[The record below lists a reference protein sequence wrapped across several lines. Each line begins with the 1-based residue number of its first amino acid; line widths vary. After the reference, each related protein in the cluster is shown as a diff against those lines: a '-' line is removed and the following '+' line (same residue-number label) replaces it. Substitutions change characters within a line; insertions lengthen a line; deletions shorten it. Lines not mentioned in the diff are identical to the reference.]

1 MKKEKLRE
9 WRKTTTYFCSQCE
22 QPVRLK
28 VGEIVIPHFAHEKE
42 TACSASFSEGESP
55 AHLEGKRQLYEFF
68 HGQVDDVVL
77 EPYFKLLSQRPDL
90 LVSTNSVHIP
100 IEFQC
105 STIPIEK
112 MVARTK
118 GYVSAG
124 MQPIWIMHTPVQFST
139 LPQGVGIFQFSKF
152 HESFFTHT
160 SPEGTVFLTY
170 HPQSQ
175 QFHYFSSLIH
185 IAGMRYVGLHRILP
199 ISMQVFPFARPLTPT
214 TQELHEYVATYLQSR
229 SIFLKSRILLN
240 RRGINDSFLRSC
252 YELRVTPSE
261 LPLWIGLPVPF
272 STAFREHACE
282 WQMAL
287 FYFMKRNGISI
298 KTLSKSVIRQ
308 FVYRRDNAS
317 DEQVSACLAYRDILI
332 SIGVESPQ
340 KVERFGEEKI
350 VQLFAERFL
359 AKQHEN

>member
-1 MKKEKLRE
+1 MRE
-9 WRKTTTYFCSQCE
+9 WRKTTAYFCLQCE
-22 QPVRLK
+22 RPVRLK

-42 TACSASFSEGESP
+42 AACSATFSEGESQ
-55 AHLEGKRQLYEFF
+55 AHLEGKRQLYDFF
-68 HGQVDDVVL
+68 RGQVDDVVL

-90 LVSTNSVHIP
+90 LVTTGSFHIP

-112 MVARTK
+112 MKSRTK
-118 GYVSAG
+118 GYLSAG

-160 SPEGTVFLTY
+160 SPEGTIFLTY
-170 HPQSQ
+170 NPHSE

-199 ISMQVFPFARPLTPT
+199 ISIQVFPFALPISPSIK
-214 TQELHEYVATYLQSR
+214 ELRQYVAAYLESR
-229 SIFLKSRILLN
+229 SMFLKSRTLLN
-240 RRGINDSFLRSC
+240 RRGINDPFLRSC
-252 YELRVTPSE
+252 YDLRIIPSE

-272 STAFREHACE
+272 SNAFQEHACE

-287 FYFMKRNGISI
+287 FHFMKRKGVGV
-298 KTLSKSVIRQ
+298 KELSKSFIRK
-308 FVYRRDNAS
+308 FVYRRENAS
-317 DEQVSACLAYRDILI
+317 DEQVSACLAYRDLLI

-340 KVERFGEEKI
+340 KIGSFGEEKI

-359 AKQHEN
+359 AK